1 LGSPQTGRLQ
11 TSTKRYG
18 LGMKTRSPTIAERM
32 ERAGTETAFLVF
44 AMAKEIEKAGSR
56 VVHFEMGEPD
66 FDTPEHI
73 KEAARKAL
81 AAGYTHYTAAPGMLE
96 LRQAIAEYVS
106 NDFDVDIDPEKE
118 VIVMPGAKPGIF
130 TGILATVNPG
140 DEVVMPN
147 PAFPIYE
154 SVVKLVRAKPVPIP
168 LKEENEFRLSPAD
181 VAKKVTKKTKL
192 LILNSPHNPC
202 GSTLMKNEVEELA
215 EIAKRHNLWVMSDEI
230 YSKIIYQGQHHGM
243 LSVPGMKERTILVH
257 GFSKTYAMTGWRLGY
272 SVGNAQVIA
281 NMSKLQVNIASCAAA
296 FSQMAGIEALRGPQ
310 DSVGEMVREY
320 LNRRD
325 AIVQALNS
333 IKGFSCKTPTGAF
346 YAFPNIKKTGM
357 KARELMEFLLN
368 KAHVASVH
376 GTAFGR
382 YGEGYLRFSY
392 ATSLENIREGM
403 ERVKAAVEEL

>member
-1 LGSPQTGRLQ
+1 
-11 TSTKRYG
+11 
-18 LGMKTRSPTIAERM
+18 MKTKKSPAIAERM
-32 ERAGTETAFLVF
+32 DRAGTETAFLVF
-44 AMAKEIEKAGSR
+44 AMAKEIEKTGAR

-81 AAGYTHYTAAPGMLE
+81 ASGYTHYTAAPGMLE

-106 NDFDVDIDPEKE
+106 KDFDVDVDPEKE
-118 VIVMPGAKPGIF
+118 VIVMPGAKPGLF

-140 DEVVMPN
+140 DEVIMPN

-154 SVVKLVRAKPVPIP
+154 SVVNLVRAKPVPIP
-168 LKEENEFRLSPAD
+168 LREENDFRLSPAD

-215 EIAKRHNLWVMSDEI
+215 EIAKKHNLWVMSDEI
-230 YSKIIYQGQHHGM
+230 YSKIIYQGQHHSM

-281 NMSKLQVNIASCAAA
+281 NMAKLQVNIASCAAA
-296 FSQMAGIEALRGPQ
+296 FSQIAGIEALRGPQ
-310 DSVGEMVREY
+310 DSVGQMVKEY
-320 LNRRD
+320 LKRRD
-325 AIVQALNS
+325 AIIQALNS
-333 IKGFSCKTPTGAF
+333 INGFSCRTPTGAF

-357 KARELMEFLLN
+357 KSRELMEFLLN

-392 ATSLENIREGM
+392 ATSLENIKEGM
-403 ERVKAAVEEL
+403 ERVKAAVEGL

>member
-1 LGSPQTGRLQ
+1 
-11 TSTKRYG
+11 
-18 LGMKTRSPTIAERM
+18 MKTKSPTIADRM

-44 AMAKEIEKAGSR
+44 AMAKEIEKTGTR

-106 NDFDVDIDPEKE
+106 NDFDVDVDPEKE
-118 VIVMPGAKPGIF
+118 VIVMPGAKPGLF
-130 TGILATVNPG
+130 TGILATVNLG
-140 DEVVMPN
+140 DEVIMPN

-154 SVVKLVRAKPVPIP
+154 SVVNLVRAKPVPIP
-168 LKEENEFRLSPAD
+168 LKEENDFRLSPAD
-181 VAKKVTKKTKL
+181 VAKKVTRKTKL

-202 GSTLMKNEVEELA
+202 GSTLMKNDVEELA
-215 EIAKRHNLWVMSDEI
+215 EIAKKHNLWVMSDEI
-230 YSKIIYQGQHHGM
+230 YSKIIYQGHHHSM

-296 FSQMAGIEALRGPQ
+296 FSQIAGIEALRGPQ
-310 DSVGEMVREY
+310 DSVGQMVREY
-320 LNRRD
+320 LKRRD

>member
-1 LGSPQTGRLQ
+1 
-11 TSTKRYG
+11 
-18 LGMKTRSPTIAERM
+18 MKTKSPTIAERM

-44 AMAKEIEKAGSR
+44 AMAKEIEKTGAR

-106 NDFDVDIDPEKE
+106 KDFDVDIDPEKE
-118 VIVMPGAKPGIF
+118 VIVMPGAKPGLF

-140 DEVVMPN
+140 DEVIMPN

-168 LKEENEFRLSPAD
+168 LKEENDFRLSPAD

-215 EIAKRHNLWVMSDEI
+215 EIAKKHNLWVMSDEI
-230 YSKIIYQGQHHGM
+230 YSKIIYQGQHHSM

-310 DSVGEMVREY
+310 DSVGQMVREY
-320 LNRRD
+320 LKRRD

-346 YAFPNIKKTGM
+346 YAFPNIKRTGM